1 MTIPKIDICCSKCHV
16 VLCSSSN
23 EWKRLE
29 DVSLITPV
37 QKTWLQTITIAKAQG
52 FLPLEPVP
60 ADLHNDIVSEA
71 TCAKCGSV
79 LGQGFGDVF
88 HEDPIV
94 NSEQIYFVDSA
105 VILKN
110 SDTPEEVSPI
120 VTENVRKDM
129 LRAARSSSQ
138 DRVIHDQT
146 PTVSSPVQT
155 PCQEQSQTLPAGQEV
170 EKVLSRFTQQD
181 MGIKKLSR
189 DLESLQNRMLA
200 LEKSMTDI
208 RTYSRAASIDGPKSG
223 RDMFIDNFE
232 AMFDALKDARS
243 AAITIEGLRSENEQL
258 KQRLSYSAAPTIS
271 ETQNEPSE
279 SVVETASDIP
289 ITGALEPVKEKRSY
303 IRRKPLASRKSTT
316 RAAPGSLG
324 PESGFASNHDED
336 DASYIDSLTAL
347 NQISAAMA
355 PALSTSQAQS
365 GASNQHFS
373 NHLGEESASLLSN
386 ANYIPA
392 IGENIL
398 TTQPRKRRRTGDM
411 LPNREDLKSYAT
423 KTRGATHAA
432 DLSSDSGSR
441 YQSREPLQIKAESS
455 TSQETGLRP
464 SIATQLQNAADSFN
478 IASTDKMMIDPALR
492 STGAPANPN
501 PPALAVLSSIE
512 NPPAQRQPMHPAPQA
527 RTVGGPQHES
537 DQERRIR
544 EYKARDALR
553 KRKARAA
560 STGKKK
566 IVGEERFKQEE
577 KIRARDK
584 MVRELMEREEMLE
597 NDSDL

>member
-1 MTIPKIDICCSKCHV
+1 MTVPKINICCSKCHV
-16 VLCSSSN
+16 VICSSSN
-23 EWKRLE
+23 EWRRLE

-37 QKTWLQTITIAKAQG
+37 QKTWFQTITIAKAQD

-79 LGQGFGDVF
+79 LGQGFGDFV
-88 HEDPIV
+88 HEDPMV

-110 SDTPEEVSPI
+110 SNTPEDVFPI

-129 LRAARSSSQ
+129 LRAARSSLQ
-138 DRVIHDQT
+138 DGVIHEQT
-146 PTVSSPVQT
+146 PTVRSSVWT
-155 PCQEQSQTLPAGQEV
+155 PFQEPSQTSPAGQEV
-170 EKVLSRFTQQD
+170 QGVLSRFTQKD
-181 MGIKKLSR
+181 MEIKMLSR

-208 RTYSRAASIDGPKSG
+208 RTYSRAASIDGLKSG
-223 RDMFIDNFE
+223 QDMFIDNFE
-232 AMFDALKDARS
+232 ALFGALKDARS
-243 AAITIEGLRSENEQL
+243 AAITIQGLRSENEQL
-258 KQRLSYSAAPTIS
+258 KQRLSYSAAPKIS
-271 ETQNEPSE
+271 QTQNEPSE
-279 SVVETASDIP
+279 SVVEMATDIP
-289 ITGALEPVKEKRSY
+289 ITGAPKPAKAKRPY

-316 RAAPGSLG
+316 RAASGSVG
-324 PESGFASNHDED
+324 PDSGFASYHDED
-336 DASYIDSLTAL
+336 DASYIDSLKAL

-355 PALSTSQAQS
+355 PALSTSRAQS

-373 NHLGEESASLLSN
+373 NHRDEESVSVLSN

-392 IGENIL
+392 SGENPL
-398 TTQPRKRRRTGDM
+398 TTQPKKRRRTGDM
-411 LPNREDLKSYAT
+411 LPNQEDPERYAT
-423 KTRGATHAA
+423 
-432 DLSSDSGSR
+432 DSGSR
-441 YQSREPLQIKAESS
+441 YQSREQSQVKAESS
-455 TSQETGLRP
+455 TSQETGLLP
-464 SIATQLQNAADSFN
+464 SIATQLQNATDSFN

-492 STGAPANPN
+492 STGVPANPN
-501 PPALAVLSSIE
+501 PPAPAVLSSIE

-527 RTVGGPQHES
+527 RTVGGPQHAN

-544 EYKARDALR
+544 DYMARDASR

-560 STGKKK
+560 SAGKKK

-597 NDSDL
+597 NDGDL